1 MANILSH
8 NTGDNASD
16 VLTEKIR
23 DVITKYIHSCTRAS
37 SRISFTEKN
46 LQLIISENCNRSRIY
61 HLKRLQLLYDNVGEA
76 YIYFPSIRFTIFLNN
91 AV

>member
-46 LQLIISENCNRSRIY
+46 LQLMKFSTSNIEIIQTLAVNKVYN
-61 HLKRLQLLYDNVGEA
+61 
-76 YIYFPSIRFTIFLNN
+76 FLE
-91 AV
+91 